1 MNWQAMTIGA
11 MFTLGHST
19 HDLPSLVR
27 LLCQHDVTA
36 VADVRSVPASRFAP
50 QFNRNSLE
58 RGLREAGIKYVF
70 MGNELGAR
78 TDNASCYVD
87 GQVQYARLART
98 SEFSSGIE
106 RLVNGAQT
114 ERIAVMC
121 SEGEPLDCHRT
132 VLIARVLTERGLSI
146 DHIHADGQLE
156 SHSSAM
162 ERLMVR
168 FGLAEPDLFRTSS
181 ERLEEALSRQE
192 RRIAYVQEDFR
203 DDRTAEG

>member
-1 MNWQAMTIGA
+1 MTIGP
-11 MFTLGHST
+11 MFTVGHST
-19 HDLPSLVR
+19 HDLPDLVR
-27 LLCQHDVTA
+27 ILSQHDVTA

-50 QFNRNSLE
+50 QFNRNSME
-58 RGLREAGIKYVF
+58 FGLREAGIKYVF

-78 TDNASCYVD
+78 TADASCYVD
-87 GQVQYARLART
+87 GRVQYARLART
-98 SEFSSGIE
+98 SEFASGIG
-106 RLVNGAQT
+106 RLMNGAQT

-146 DHIHADGQLE
+146 DHIHSDGQLE

-162 ERLMVR
+162 ERLMDK

-192 RRIAYVQEDFR
+192 HRIAYVEVDFR
-203 DDRTAEG
+203 DDETGEV

>member
-1 MNWQAMTIGA
+1 MTIGA
-11 MFTLGHST
+11 MLTIGHST
-19 HDLPSLVR
+19 HDLPGLVR
-27 LLCQHDVTA
+27 LLRQHDVTA

-50 QFNRNSLE
+50 QFNRNAVE

-70 MGNELGAR
+70 MGKELGAR
-78 TDNASCYVD
+78 TEDASCYVD

-98 SEFSSGIE
+98 SEFTSGIE

-132 VLIARVLTERGLSI
+132 VLIARVLAERGLSI

-156 SHSSAM
+156 SHSSAV
-162 ERLMVR
+162 ERLMVK
-168 FGLAEPDLFRTSS
+168 FGLAEPDLFRTVA
-181 ERLEEALSRQE
+181 ERLEEALNRQE
-192 RRIAYVQEDFR
+192 RRIAYVDEEI
-203 DDRTAEG
+203 RTERAAEV